1 MNWNKKLK
9 IWKKENKVATF
20 VLKLKNNII
29 LTYRL
34 NNARDSLEVLK
45 NNGEEEQVFNE
56 KEYWTWF
63 LKKNEYEN
71 EALSFLVLTDKDE
84 FLLPDNI
91 VLAESNS
98 AMDLDIQGIQTTLD
112 SDFELKLLAFPEI
125 NNLKIQDVV
134 VSSNNKKP
142 KKCVAI
148 KKKGIQEYFIEKM
161 EEYRSR

>member
-1 MNWNKKLK
+1 M
-9 IWKKENKVATF
+9 ATF

-98 AMDLDIQGIQTTLD
+98 AMDLDIQEIQTTLD